1 MAKHKRSRRV
11 FIKCA
16 VLMASTF
23 VTSSVLPTSSSS
35 QPIQTQPQAASKAA
49 QFRALMAK
57 PDPIVMPVAN
67 SVLMAR
73 LCELEGFQALFI
85 GSSGAAAHHGV
96 PNDIP
101 SITETY
107 DFIAHII
114 ENTTL
119 PVLADGEAGGFNPL
133 MTYRLT
139 EKLERAGAAVIMIED
154 GVGIETYLN
163 GKGAPVASKPAMVDR
178 IKAAADAR
186 KDRNFVIMARF
197 DAPGKGVPI
206 EQTLDSATA
215 CASAG
220 ADAFFFS
227 GLPLEQQGKAY
238 DVVRKPLMVGANP
251 TLTAAQAKANKVT
264 MLFCHVENVG
274 IGAIHQALK
283 ELKTTGKYENA
294 AKMLLPAEVS
304 QRLIAQQ
311 EWLARGR
318 KYNVIK
324 S

>member
-1 MAKHKRSRRV
+1 MAKQKRSRRG
-11 FIKCA
+11 FIKGA
-16 VLMASTF
+16 GLVAG
-23 VTSSVLPTSSSS
+23 SVLSSSLVPTSSLS
-35 QPIQTQPQAASKAA
+35 QPVQIPAPPASKGA

-57 PDPIVMPVAN
+57 PDPLIMPVAN

-73 LCELEGFQALFI
+73 LCEMEGFQALFV
-85 GSSGAAAHHGV
+85 GSSGAAAYHGL

-107 DFIAHII
+107 DFVAHII

-133 MTYRLT
+133 STYRLT
-139 EKLERAGAAVIMIED
+139 QNLERAGAAVIMIED
-154 GVGIETYLN
+154 AIGIETYMN
-163 GKGAPVASKPAMVDR
+163 GKGAPVASKQAMVDR

-186 KDRNFVIMARF
+186 KDRNFVVMARF
-197 DAPGKGVPI
+197 DAPGKGVPL
-206 EQTLDSATA
+206 EQTLDIAVA
-215 CASAG
+215 CAAAG
-220 ADAFFFS
+220 SDAFYFS
-227 GLPLEQQGKAY
+227 GLPLQQQGKAY
-238 DVVRKPLMVGANP
+238 DVLQKPLMIGANP
-251 TLTAAQAKANKVT
+251 TLTAAEAKANRVT

-294 AKMLLPAEVS
+294 AKMLLPAEVN
-304 QRLIAQQ
+304 QRLVSQTD
-311 EWLARGR
+311 WLARGR
-318 KYNVIK
+318 KYNIIK

>member
-1 MAKHKRSRRV
+1 MAKQQRTRRG
-11 FIKCA
+11 FIKSA
-16 VLMASTF
+16 GLMAGT
-23 VTSSVLPTSSSS
+23 VLSSSALPAAS
-35 QPIQTQPQAASKAA
+35 VPGPAQTRQAASKGA

-57 PDPIVMPVAN
+57 PDPLVMPVAN

-73 LCELEGFQALFI
+73 LCEMEGFQALFI
-85 GSSGAAAHHGV
+85 GSSGAAAHHGL

-107 DFIAHII
+107 DFVAHIV

-133 MTYRLT
+133 VTYRLT
-139 EKLERAGAAVIMIED
+139 EKLERAGAAVVMIED
-154 GVGIETYLN
+154 AVGIETYLN
-163 GKGAPVASKPAMVDR
+163 GKGAPLTSKQAMVDR

-186 KDRNFVIMARF
+186 KDSNFVIMARF
-197 DAPGKGVPI
+197 DGPGKGAPL
-206 EQTLDSATA
+206 EQTLDIATA
-215 CASAG
+215 CAAAG

-227 GLPLEQQGKAY
+227 GLPLQEQGKAY
-238 DVVRKPLMVGANP
+238 DVVRKPLMMGANP
-251 TLTAAQAKANKVT
+251 TLTAAQAKQNKVS

-294 AKMLLPAEVS
+294 AKMLLPAEVT
-304 QRLIAQQ
+304 QRLVSQS

-318 KYNVIK
+318 KYNIIK